1 MQRERDFEPDVFT
14 IRRPR
19 PAIVDRATALFR
31 PRDRLRPPAP
41 LPLTKAERS
50 HYVAADFVFDHTGVE
65 HFRGL
70 NRLESLDYI
79 DLQRV
84 GLDNDDEAFLR
95 LIQLG
100 DRHASAMRIADD
112 R

>member
-1 MQRERDFEPDVFT
+1 MQRERDFGPDVFT
-14 IRRPR
+14 MRR
-19 PAIVDRATALFR
+19 PAIVDRAAALFR
-31 PRDRLRPPAP
+31 PRGRIRPPAL
-41 LPLTKAERS
+41 LPLTEAERS
-50 HYVAADFVFDHTGVE
+50 HYVAADFAYDHAGVE
-65 HFRGL
+65 YFRGL
-70 NRLESLDYI
+70 SRLESLDYI

-100 DRHASAMRIADD
+100 DRHASAMRAADD